1 MPAKKKITFE
11 SGIARLESIAD
22 AMESSDLPLED
33 LMALYEEGIKL
44 SKELQARLNEA
55 ENRMKLV
62 HQGEDDTL
70 QTDDITAEMKG

>member
-11 SGIARLESIAD
+11 GGIARLESIAA

-55 ENRMKLV
+55 ENRMRLV
-62 HQGEDDTL
+62 HQGDGDTL
-70 QTDDITAEMKG
+70 QTEDITAEMKG

>member
-11 SGIARLESIAD
+11 SGIARLESIAA